1 MKKYFATALTLLGAV
16 ALMLAGMYVYSQ
28 PDSGGDETLVTK
40 NIIVGSVEIESRGG
54 DSFYVLRD
62 KFGSEY
68 IFNRLPERMRSE
80 SYEGRNAQVRCTPA
94 DSSGRRLLRELSI
107 DGKVLISSGTGGSV
121 PGACTCYGR
130 GDNHGGLPPAVAL
143 RSPRDTHSLRKEQ
156 KERRVITRLYHL
168 LRCRHYST
176 TPITHGL
183 LTAIRGLFFT
193 YSTR

>member
-54 DSFYVLRD
+54 DS
-62 KFGSEY
+62 
-68 IFNRLPERMRSE
+68 
-80 SYEGRNAQVRCTPA
+80 
-94 DSSGRRLLRELSI
+94 RRLRS
-107 DGKVLISSGTGGSV
+107 
-121 PGACTCYGR
+121 GACTCYGR

>member
-68 IFNRLPERMRSE
+68 IFNRLPECMRSE

-107 DGKVLISSGTGGSV
+107 DGKVLISSGTGGSGPELAHV
-121 PGACTCYGR
+121 MGAVIITAGF
-130 GDNHGGLPPAVAL
+130 LLLWLFV
-143 RSPRDTHSLRKEQ
+143 
-156 KERRVITRLYHL
+156 RRVIRIA
-168 LRCRHYST
+168 S
-176 TPITHGL
+176 GKNKKKD
-183 LTAIRGLFFT
+183 G
-193 YSTR
+193 

>member
-62 KFGSEY
+62 KFGSE
-68 IFNRLPERMRSE
+68 

-94 DSSGRRLLRELSI
+94 DNSGRRLLRELSI
-107 DGKVLISSGTGGSV
+107 DGKVLISSGTGGSGPELAHV
-121 PGACTCYGR
+121 MGAVIITAGF
-130 GDNHGGLPPAVAL
+130 LLLWLFV
-143 RSPRDTHSLRKEQ
+143 
-156 KERRVITRLYHL
+156 RRVIRIA
-168 LRCRHYST
+168 SEKNKKKD
-176 TPITHGL
+176 G
-183 LTAIRGLFFT
+183 
-193 YSTR
+193 

>member
-1 MKKYFATALTLLGAV
+1 MKKYFATALTLLGAI

-107 DGKVLISSGTGGSV
+107 DGKVLISSGT
-121 PGACTCYGR
+121 CYGR

>member
-1 MKKYFATALTLLGAV
+1 MKKYFAAALTLLGAV

-40 NIIVGSVEIESRGG
+40 NIIVGSVEVESRGG

-107 DGKVLISSGTGGSV
+107 DGKVLIS
-121 PGACTCYGR
+121 
-130 GDNHGGLPPAVAL
+130 DAL
-143 RSPRDTHSLRKEQ
+143 AA
-156 KERRVITRLYHL
+156 LYHCVDIEQAANPEML
-168 LRCRHYST
+168 DFNGDGKDTIADALAMLRYSV
-176 TPITHGL
+176 GL
-183 LTAIRGLFFT
+183 S
-193 YSTR
+193 Y

>member
-94 DSSGRRLLRELSI
+94 DSSGRTAPARAEHRRQGAHQQRHRRLRS
-107 DGKVLISSGTGGSV
+107 
-121 PGACTCYGR
+121 GACTCYGR